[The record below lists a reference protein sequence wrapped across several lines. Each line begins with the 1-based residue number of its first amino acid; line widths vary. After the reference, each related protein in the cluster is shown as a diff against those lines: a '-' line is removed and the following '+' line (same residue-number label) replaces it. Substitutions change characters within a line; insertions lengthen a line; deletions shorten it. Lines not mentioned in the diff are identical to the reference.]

1 MEKIYDKEQKKP
13 LVQKKSNG
21 GTISKSIDHSV
32 RQQEAHVVQRRR
44 SLGRREKIRYT
55 LKNKFYGRLNNFDSD
70 KNSLFYEAR
79 ESLIG
84 KLSTFSNAIS
94 YKTIAREILYDIKE
108 IHKDVVLVPEHR
120 YAYRISVNVYP
131 DSNVFNVSVRLI
143 NKRKHKKA
151 GLKALEKEK
160 AKELEKN
167 KHLIEEKEKKAKEKL
182 AADEKWKAEVQDMK
196 LIIMPNGQ
204 ADLVKREVWEAKEK
218 KLLPLITNLY
228 RDISSW
234 KKQLDKSYNEA
245 GIIARI
251 GYAYSGHGVT
261 YSKPDLDFYWT
272 SAYEY
277 QINASIALLKQDF
290 FEAEFNMLRAIESVK
305 EAEKIWTNWLRD
317 SARGAG
323 TVVNVLSF
331 AKYSGQIAASS
342 LATLTGQ
349 PQISTLY
356 SVIQEEADQV
366 GKFISGTDADKA
378 FSVGKIAKAGA
389 MSYLTGKLGEKLGL
403 KLIAKFGLSG
413 VASKCIANFL
423 ASSALSEVVKRVDNK
438 ILNQKS
444 PDDVILM
451 LADNPTVQNIFKT
464 LITKCK

>member
-1 MEKIYDKEQKKP
+1 MEKVYNKKQKNT
-13 LVQKKSNG
+13 LLQKKSNG
-21 GTISKSIDHSV
+21 GEVSKSIDQSV
-32 RQQEAHVVQRRR
+32 RQQKAHVVQRRR

-55 LKNKFYGRLNNFDSD
+55 LRNQFYGRLNDFDSD
-70 KNSLFYEAR
+70 KNSLFYEAK
-79 ESLIG
+79 ESLVG

-94 YKTIAREILYDIKE
+94 YKTIARDILYYIKK
-108 IHKDVVLVPEHR
+108 IHQDVALVPERH
-120 YAYRISVNVYP
+120 YSYRVSVNVYP
-131 DSNVFNVSVRLI
+131 DSDVFNVSVRLI

-151 GLKALEKEK
+151 GLKAIEKEQAQKLEKE
-160 AKELEKN
+160 EKL
-167 KHLIEEKEKKAKEKL
+167 KSEAEKKAKSKL
-182 AADEKWKAEVQDMK
+182 KEDEKFKAELQDMK

-204 ADLVKREVWEAKEK
+204 ADLAKREVWKAKEK
-218 KLLPLITNLY
+218 ELRGLVSNLY
-228 RDISSW
+228 TDISKW
-234 KKQLDKSYNEA
+234 KEQLDKSYDEA

-272 SAYEY
+272 SAYDY
-277 QINASIALLKQDF
+277 QANASIALIKQ
-290 FEAEFNMLRAIESVK
+290 ELYIAEHEMSMAIWSVK
-305 EAEKIWTNWLRD
+305 EAEKIWNNWLRD
-317 SARGAG
+317 SAMGAG
-323 TVVNVLSF
+323 TVVKVLSF

-349 PQISTLY
+349 PEISVLY

-378 FSVGKIAKAGA
+378 FSVGKIAKAGI

-413 VASKCIANFL
+413 IASKCIANFL
-423 ASSALSEVVKRVDNK
+423 ASSALSEVVKRVDNR

-451 LADNPTVQNIFKT
+451 LADDPTVQNVFKT